1 MRRVFLMITVLMFF
15 PFRMTVCA
23 QKKELVYTPIW
34 TAQAQFAG
42 FYVAEAMGYFKEAGL
57 NVVIKHPTA
66 SRTNVNRLESGES
79 QFVSLQL
86 TSALEMMN
94 EGSQL
99 VNVLQYFQQSGLMI
113 ISHQPLKGF
122 NSLDGK
128 RVGHFR
134 AGASMLPIAIGR
146 KAKLDIEW
154 VPFISNANI
163 YISGAIDATLA
174 MSYNEYFQ
182 LRAAGQRLKKEQLL
196 YLRDIGY
203 NVPEDG
209 LYVTKDFFMKHREEV
224 VKFAEATRKGWEWAA
239 QHPEETLDL
248 VMLYMRQNNVPFN
261 IYAQRWMLEECLR
274 LLTDPKTG
282 KRTYRL
288 DPQMFDL
295 TNRILCEGSVLKHPI
310 SYKQITQP

>member
-1 MRRVFLMITVLMFF
+1 
-15 PFRMTVCA
+15 
-23 QKKELVYTPIW
+23 
-34 TAQAQFAG
+34 
-42 FYVAEAMGYFKEAGL
+42 
-57 NVVIKHPTA
+57 
-66 SRTNVNRLESGES
+66 
-79 QFVSLQL
+79 
-86 TSALEMMN
+86 
-94 EGSQL
+94 
-99 VNVLQYFQQSGLMI
+99 
-113 ISHQPLKGF
+113 
-122 NSLDGK
+122 
-128 RVGHFR
+128 
-134 AGASMLPIAIGR
+134 MLPIAIGR

-182 LRAAGQRLKKEQLL
+182 LRAAGQRLKKKQIL

-203 NVPEDG
+203 NVPDDG

-239 QHPEETLDL
+239 QHPKETLDL